1 VKPLSKP
8 PGKQTLV
15 ETVEQE
21 KKLRLK
27 EVILE
32 NFMSYRYSKIPIHP
46 GLNLILGPNGSG
58 KSSILWGI
66 SVGLGQS
73 RSGRAEKLSDLI
85 RIGEDIARVTLIFDN
100 SPGIDGKRPVPFIR
114 SDELVITRY
123 LRRDGEY
130 WSQIN
135 YNPATKM
142 EVDEILS
149 LFGIDPSNMLIIM
162 HQYMIEEFASLEPS
176 EKLRLV
182 EGAIGLS
189 GLRDN
194 IKASRERLSKIVS
207 EEKAV
212 TALLNEARETL
223 EMWRAEYEK
232 LIKRRELQ
240 TLHAE
245 LNRLLKWSIFK
256 QLNDEKMRIQEKISK
271 IEEKMKRGNQIA
283 LRTIGKS
290 ERVWGNLNKARM
302 KLRGLFFK
310 ASENKADFESLID
323 EYSKL
328 DEEITKL
335 IRKYVNLNVKAE
347 VIKYRLRE
355 LESERRRFQEKM
367 GAVESKINV
376 IKSQLE
382 GEAPKEVDPPEVIEK
397 KINDCIIQIASLGT
411 VSENAEE
418 FYKNYL
424 NVYNDLEQKVKIVV
438 ENRMAAE
445 KELNDRMEIWRKK
458 VFEIVERINK
468 DFKKNMEIMGGTG
481 DLRLVNME
489 DIDNA
494 GLTILV
500 SFGGGPLTE
509 FNVYTQSGGERSAT
523 VVSFLM
529 ALQSLVKSSIRGIDE
544 LDVHM
549 DPLMRKRFFQILSEV
564 VKENPGVAY
573 LCITPGTP
581 PPIRDAH
588 VIVVQKVQD
597 ESRILEVEPG

>member
-1 VKPLSKP
+1 M
-8 PGKQTLV
+8 

-32 NFMSYRYSKIPIHP
+32 NFMSYRYSKIPVRS

-100 SPGIDGKRPVPFIR
+100 SPGIDGKRPISFVR

-189 GLRDN
+189 GFRDN
-194 IKASRERLSKIVS
+194 IKASQEKLSKIIS

-212 TALLNEARETL
+212 EALLNEARETL

-240 TLHAE
+240 NLHAE

-256 QLNDEKMRIQEKISK
+256 QLNGEKTRLQEKISK
-271 IEEKMKRGNQIA
+271 IEERIERGNQIA
-283 LRTIGKS
+283 SRNIEKGEK
-290 ERVWGNLNKARM
+290 VWNNLNKVRM
-302 KLRGLFFK
+302 KLRGVFFK
-310 ASENKADFESLID
+310 ASESKANFESLLD
-323 EYSKL
+323 EYSRL

-335 IRKYVNLNVKAE
+335 IRKYVMLNVRVE
-347 VIKYRLRE
+347 VIKYRLKE
-355 LESERRRFQEKM
+355 LESERRRLQDKM
-367 GAVESKINV
+367 RSVESKINE
-376 IKSQLE
+376 IKGQLE
-382 GEAPKEVDPPEVIEK
+382 GEAPEGVDPPDVIEK
-397 KINDCIIQIASLGT
+397 KINDCVIQIASLGT

-418 FYKNYL
+418 LYKNYL
-424 NVYNDLEQKVKIVV
+424 KVYSDLEQKVKIVV

-445 KELNDRMEIWRKK
+445 NELKDRIEIWRRK
-458 VFEIVERINK
+458 IVEVVEKINEG
-468 DFKKNMEIMGGTG
+468 FKRNMETMGGTG
-481 DLRLVNME
+481 DLRLTNIE

-494 GLTILV
+494 GLVILV
-500 SFGGGPLTE
+500 GFGGGPLTE

-549 DPLMRKRFFQILSEV
+549 DPLMRKRFFKILSEV
-564 VKENPGVAY
+564 VRENPGVAY

-581 PPIRDAH
+581 PPVDDAH
-588 VIVVQKVQD
+588 IIVVQKVQD
-597 ESRILEVEPG
+597 ESRVLEVEQS

>member
-1 VKPLSKP
+1 
-8 PGKQTLV
+8 
-15 ETVEQE
+15 
-21 KKLRLK
+21 LK

-32 NFMSYRYSKIPIHP
+32 NFMSYRYSKIAIRP

-100 SPGIDGKRPVPFIR
+100 SPGADGKRPVPFVR

-162 HQYMIEEFASLEPS
+162 HQYMIEEFASLGPS
-176 EKLRLV
+176 EKLKLV

-194 IKASRERLSKIVS
+194 IRASRERLSKIVS

-212 TALLNEARETL
+212 EALLNEARETL
-223 EMWRAEYEK
+223 EMWRTEYEK
-232 LIKRRELQ
+232 LVKRRELQ
-240 TLHAE
+240 MLHAE
-245 LNRLLKWSIFK
+245 LNRLLKWSIFN
-256 QLNDEKMRIQEKISK
+256 QLNDEKLRIQEKISK
-271 IEEKMKRGNQIA
+271 IEERINRGRHIA
-283 LRTIGKS
+283 SRDS
-290 ERVWGNLNKARM
+290 EKGEKVWNSLSKARM
-302 KLRGLFFK
+302 KLKGLFFK
-310 ASENKADFESLID
+310 ASEGKADVESLID
-323 EYSKL
+323 EYSRL
-328 DEEITKL
+328 DEEITRL
-335 IRKYVNLNVKAE
+335 IRRYVKLNVRAE

-355 LESERRRFQEKM
+355 LEAERRRLQER
-367 GAVESKINV
+367 ARSVESKISEVKN
-376 IKSQLE
+376 QLE
-382 GEAPKEVDPPEVIEK
+382 GEAPREVDPPEVIEK
-397 KINDCIIQIASLGT
+397 KINDCVLQIASLGT

-418 FYKNYL
+418 LYKNYL
-424 NVYNDLEQKVKIVV
+424 KVYTDLEQKVRVVV

-445 KELNDRMEIWRKK
+445 EELKERMEIWRRKIT
-458 VFEIVERINK
+458 EMVEKINEG
-468 DFKKNMEIMGGTG
+468 FKRNMETMGGIG
-481 DLRLVNME
+481 ELRLVNM
-489 DIDNA
+489 DDVDNA
-494 GLTILV
+494 GLVIFV
-500 SFGGGPLTE
+500 GFGGGPLTE

-564 VKENPGVAY
+564 VRENPGVAY
-573 LCITPGTP
+573 LCITPGSP
-581 PPIRDAH
+581 PPIKDAH

-597 ESRILEVEPG
+597 ESRVLEVETS

>member
-1 VKPLSKP
+1 M
-8 PGKQTLV
+8 

-21 KKLRLK
+21 RKLRLK

-32 NFMSYRYSKIPIHP
+32 NFMSYRYSKIPIRP

-73 RSGRAEKLSDLI
+73 RSGRAERLSDLI

-100 SPGIDGKRPVPFIR
+100 SPGIDGKRPIPFVR

-149 LFGIDPSNMLIIM
+149 LFRIDPSNMLIIM
-162 HQYMIEEFASLEPS
+162 HQYMIEEFASLDPS
-176 EKLRLV
+176 EKLKLV

-194 IKASRERLSKIVS
+194 IKASREKLSKIVS

-212 TALLNEARETL
+212 EALLNEAHETL
-223 EMWRAEYEK
+223 EMWRTEYDK
-232 LIKRRELQ
+232 LVKRRELQ
-240 TLHAE
+240 SLHAE
-245 LNRLLKWSIFK
+245 LNRLLKWSVFK
-256 QLNDEKMRIQEKISK
+256 QLSGEKNRIQEKMSK
-271 IEEKMKRGNQIA
+271 IEGRIKRGDQIA
-283 LRTIGKS
+283 TINIEKS
-290 ERVWGNLNKARM
+290 EKVWNNINKARM
-302 KLRGLFFK
+302 KLRGVFFK
-310 ASENKADFESLID
+310 ASENKANFESLID
-323 EYSKL
+323 EYSRL

-335 IRKYVNLNVKAE
+335 IRKYVKLNVRAE
-347 VIKYRLRE
+347 IIKYRLKE
-355 LESERRRFQEKM
+355 LESERRRLQDKM
-367 GAVESKINV
+367 KSVESKIDE
-376 IKSQLE
+376 IKGQLE
-382 GEAPKEVDPPEVIEK
+382 GEAPEGVDPPDLIEK
-397 KINDCIIQIASLGT
+397 KINDCVIQIASLGT

-418 FYKNYL
+418 LYKNYL
-424 NVYNDLEQKVKIVV
+424 NVYNDLQQKVKIVV

-445 KELNDRMEIWRKK
+445 NELKDRMEIWRRR
-458 VFEIVERINK
+458 VIETVEKINEN
-468 DFKKNMEIMGGTG
+468 FKKNMEIMGGTG

-494 GLTILV
+494 GLVILV
-500 SFGGGPLTE
+500 GFGGGPLTE

-529 ALQSLVKSSIRGIDE
+529 ALQSLVKSSVRGIDE

-549 DPLMRKRFFQILSEV
+549 DPLMRKKFFQILSEV

-581 PPIRDAH
+581 PPVRDAH
-588 VIVVQKVQD
+588 IIVVQKVQD
-597 ESRILEVEPG
+597 ESRILEVDSG

>member
-1 VKPLSKP
+1 M
-8 PGKQTLV
+8 V

-32 NFMSYRYSKIPIHP
+32 NFMSYRYSKIPVRP

-66 SVGLGQS
+66 SIGLGQS

-85 RIGEDIARVTLIFDN
+85 RIGEDIARITLIFDN
-100 SPGIDGKRPVPFIR
+100 SPGIEGKRPVPFVR

-194 IKASRERLSKIVS
+194 IKASREKLSKIVS

-212 TALLNEARETL
+212 EALLNEARETL
-223 EMWRAEYEK
+223 EMWKTEYEK

-240 TLHAE
+240 VLHAE
-245 LNRLLKWSIFK
+245 LNRLLQWSIFK
-256 QLNDEKMRIQEKISK
+256 QLNSEKTRIQEKISK
-271 IEEKMKRGNQIA
+271 IEERIKRGEQIA
-283 LRTIGKS
+283 SKSIEKS
-290 ERVWGNLNKARM
+290 EKVWNNLNKARM
-302 KLRGLFFK
+302 KLRGIFFK
-310 ASENKADFESLID
+310 ASESKADFESLID

-335 IRKYVNLNVKAE
+335 IRKYVRLNVRAE
-347 VIKYRLRE
+347 IIKYRLRE
-355 LESERRRFQEKM
+355 LESERRRLQEKM
-367 GAVESKINV
+367 ESVESKINE
-376 IKSQLE
+376 IKDQLE
-382 GEAPKEVDPPEVIEK
+382 GEAPEEVDSPDVIEK
-397 KINDCIIQIASLGT
+397 KINDCVIQIASLGT

-418 FYKNYL
+418 LYKSYL
-424 NVYNDLEQKVKIVV
+424 KVYSDLEHKVKTVV
-438 ENRMAAE
+438 ENRIAAE
-445 KELNDRMEIWRKK
+445 KELKERMEIWKK
-458 VFEIVERINK
+458 KIVEVVEKINEG
-468 DFKKNMEIMGGTG
+468 FKKNMETMGGTG

-494 GLTILV
+494 GLAIFV
-500 SFGGGPLTE
+500 GFGGGPLTE

-564 VKENPGVAY
+564 VRENPGVAY

-581 PPIRDAH
+581 PPIEDAH
-588 VIVVQKVQD
+588 IIVVQKVQD
-597 ESRILEVEPG
+597 ESRILEVGR

>member
-1 VKPLSKP
+1 M
-8 PGKQTLV
+8 
-15 ETVEQE
+15 EAAEQE
-21 KKLRLK
+21 KSIRLK
-27 EVILE
+27 AVILE
-32 NFMSYRYSKIPIHP
+32 NFMSYRYSNIAIRP

-66 SVGLGQS
+66 SVGLGLS

-100 SPGIDGKRPVPFIR
+100 SPGNDGKRPVPFVR

-162 HQYMIEEFASLEPS
+162 HQYMIEEFASLDPS

-182 EGAIGLS
+182 EGAVGLS

-194 IKASRERLSKIVS
+194 IKASQEKLSKIVS

-212 TALLNEARETL
+212 ETLLNEARETL
-223 EMWRAEYEK
+223 EMWRTEYEK
-232 LIKRRELQ
+232 LVKRRELQ
-240 TLHAE
+240 ALHAE
-245 LNRLLKWSIFK
+245 LNRLFKWSVFN
-256 QLNDEKMRIQEKISK
+256 QLNGERLRIQEKISK
-271 IEEKMKRGNQIA
+271 IGERISRGNQIA
-283 LRTIGKS
+283 SRNLEKS
-290 ERVWGNLNKARM
+290 EKVWNSLNKARM
-302 KLRGLFFK
+302 KLKGIFFK
-310 ASENKADFESLID
+310 ASEGKADVESLID
-323 EYSKL
+323 EYSRL
-328 DEEITKL
+328 DEEITRL
-335 IRKYVNLNVKAE
+335 IRKYVKLNVRAE
-347 VIKYRLRE
+347 VVKYRLRE
-355 LESERRRFQEKM
+355 LEAERRRLEEKLK
-367 GAVESKINV
+367 SIDTKINEV
-376 IKSQLE
+376 KSQLE
-382 GEAPKEVDPPEVIEK
+382 GEAPREVEPPDVIEK
-397 KINDCIIQIASLGT
+397 RINDCVIQIASLGT

-418 FYKNYL
+418 FYNNYL
-424 NVYNDLEQKVKIVV
+424 KVYSDLEQKVKMVV

-445 KELNDRMEIWRKK
+445 AELKERMEIWRRK
-458 VFEIVERINK
+458 IVEVVEKINEN
-468 DFKKNMEIMGGTG
+468 FKKNMETMGGTG
-481 DLRLVNME
+481 DLRLMNME

-494 GLTILV
+494 GLVIFV
-500 SFGGGPLTE
+500 GFGGGPLTE

-581 PPIRDAH
+581 PPIKDAH
-588 VIVVQKVQD
+588 IIVVQKVQD
-597 ESRILEVEPG
+597 ESRILEVEPSVEQ

>member
-1 VKPLSKP
+1 M
-8 PGKQTLV
+8 
-15 ETVEQE
+15 EAAEQD
-21 KKLRLK
+21 KSIRLK
-27 EVILE
+27 AVILE
-32 NFMSYRYSKIPIHP
+32 NFMSYRYSNIAIYP

-66 SVGLGQS
+66 SVGLGLS

-100 SPGIDGKRPVPFIR
+100 SPGNDGKRPVPFVR

-149 LFGIDPSNMLIIM
+149 LFDIDPSNMLIIM
-162 HQYMIEEFASLEPS
+162 HQYMIEEFASLDPS
-176 EKLRLV
+176 EKLKLV
-182 EGAIGLS
+182 EGAVGLS

-194 IKASRERLSKIVS
+194 IKASQEKLSKIVS

-212 TALLNEARETL
+212 EALLNEARETL
-223 EMWRAEYEK
+223 EMWRTEYEK
-232 LIKRRELQ
+232 LLKRRELQ
-240 TLHAE
+240 ELHAE
-245 LNRLLKWSIFK
+245 LNRLLKWSVFN
-256 QLNDEKMRIQEKISK
+256 QLNSEKLRIQEKVSK
-271 IEEKMKRGNQIA
+271 IEERISRGSQIA
-283 LRTIGKS
+283 SRNLEKGEK
-290 ERVWGNLNKARM
+290 VWNSLNKARM
-302 KLRGLFFK
+302 KLKGIFFK
-310 ASENKADFESLID
+310 ASEGKADVESLID
-323 EYSKL
+323 EYSGL
-328 DEEITKL
+328 DEEITRL
-335 IRKYVNLNVKAE
+335 IKKYVKLSVRAE
-347 VIKYRLRE
+347 VVKYRLRE
-355 LESERRRFQEKM
+355 LEAERRRLEEKLK
-367 GAVESKINV
+367 SIDTKINEV
-376 IKSQLE
+376 KSQLE
-382 GEAPKEVDPPEVIEK
+382 GEAPREVEPPDVIEK
-397 KINDCIIQIASLGT
+397 KINDCVIQIASLGT

-418 FYKNYL
+418 FYNNYL
-424 NVYNDLEQKVKIVV
+424 KVYSDLEQKVKMVV

-445 KELNDRMEIWRKK
+445 AELKDRMEIWRRK
-458 VFEIVERINK
+458 IVEVVEKINEN
-468 DFKKNMEIMGGTG
+468 FKKNMETMGGTG

-494 GLTILV
+494 GLVIFV
-500 SFGGGPLTE
+500 GFGGGPLTE

-581 PPIRDAH
+581 PPIKDAH

-597 ESRILEVEPG
+597 ESRILEVEPS

>member
-1 VKPLSKP
+1 
-8 PGKQTLV
+8 V
-15 ETVEQE
+15 EAAEQD
-21 KKLRLK
+21 KSIRLK
-27 EVILE
+27 AVILE
-32 NFMSYRYSKIPIHP
+32 NFMSYRYSNIAIYP

-66 SVGLGQS
+66 SVGLGLS

-100 SPGIDGKRPVPFIR
+100 SPGNDGKRPVPFVR

-149 LFGIDPSNMLIIM
+149 LFDIDPSNMLIIM
-162 HQYMIEEFASLEPS
+162 HQYMIEEFASLDPS
-176 EKLRLV
+176 EKLKLV
-182 EGAIGLS
+182 EGAVGLS

-194 IKASRERLSKIVS
+194 IKASQEKLSKIVS

-212 TALLNEARETL
+212 EALLNEARETL
-223 EMWRAEYEK
+223 EMWRTEYEK
-232 LIKRRELQ
+232 LLKRRELQ
-240 TLHAE
+240 ELHAE
-245 LNRLLKWSIFK
+245 LNRLLKWSVFN
-256 QLNDEKMRIQEKISK
+256 QLNSEKLRIQEKVSK
-271 IEEKMKRGNQIA
+271 IEERISRGSQIA
-283 LRTIGKS
+283 SRNLEKGEK
-290 ERVWGNLNKARM
+290 VWNSLNKARM
-302 KLRGLFFK
+302 KLKGIFFK
-310 ASENKADFESLID
+310 ASEGKADVESLID
-323 EYSKL
+323 EYSGL
-328 DEEITKL
+328 DEEITRL
-335 IRKYVNLNVKAE
+335 IKKYVKLSVRAE
-347 VIKYRLRE
+347 VVKYRLRE
-355 LESERRRFQEKM
+355 LEAERRRLEEKLK
-367 GAVESKINV
+367 SIDTKINEV
-376 IKSQLE
+376 KSQLE
-382 GEAPKEVDPPEVIEK
+382 GEAPREVEPPDVIEK
-397 KINDCIIQIASLGT
+397 KINDCVIQIASLGT

-418 FYKNYL
+418 FYNNYL
-424 NVYNDLEQKVKIVV
+424 KVYSDLEQKVKMVV

-445 KELNDRMEIWRKK
+445 AELKDRMEIWRRK
-458 VFEIVERINK
+458 IVEVVEKINEN
-468 DFKKNMEIMGGTG
+468 FKKNMETMGGTG

-494 GLTILV
+494 GLVIFV
-500 SFGGGPLTE
+500 GFGGGPLTE

-581 PPIRDAH
+581 PPIKDAH

-597 ESRILEVEPG
+597 ESRILEVEPS

>member
-1 VKPLSKP
+1 M
-8 PGKQTLV
+8 
-15 ETVEQE
+15 
-21 KKLRLK
+21 R
-27 EVILE
+27 LE
-32 NFMSYRYSKIPIHP
+32 NFMSYKYAIIPIHP
-46 GLNLILGPNGSG
+46 KLNLILGPNGSG
-58 KSSILWGI
+58 KSSILLAV

-85 RIGEDIARVTLIFDN
+85 RNGEDIARVTLVFDN
-100 SPGIDGKRPVPFIR
+100 SPGQDGKRPVPFVR

-142 EVDEILS
+142 EIDEILS

-162 HQYMIEEFASLEPS
+162 HQYMIEEFAMLDPS

-182 EGAIGLS
+182 EGAVGLS
-189 GLRDN
+189 GLREN
-194 IKASRERLSKIVS
+194 IKASQERLSRIVS
-207 EEKAV
+207 EEKSV
-212 TALLNEARETL
+212 EALLNEARETL
-223 EMWRAEYEK
+223 GMWRAEYEK
-232 LIKRRELQ
+232 LVKKRELQ

-245 LNRLLKWSIFK
+245 LNRLLKWSIYN
-256 QLNDEKMRIQEKISK
+256 QLNAEKTRLEENVSKLEARMAEGSRIVSKTVDKYEK
-271 IEEKMKRGNQIA
+271 
-283 LRTIGKS
+283 
-290 ERVWGNLNKARM
+290 VWSRLNKARM
-302 KLRGLFFK
+302 KLKRVFFK
-310 ASENKADFESLID
+310 ASEKGFDDSLVD

-335 IRKYVNLNVKAE
+335 IRSYVNLNVKAE
-347 VIKYRLRE
+347 VLKYRIRE
-355 LESERRRFQEKM
+355 LERERRRIQERIRT
-367 GAVESKINV
+367 VEDKV
-376 IKSQLE
+376 RDAKEQLE
-382 GEAPKEVDPPEVIEK
+382 GEAPKEVEPPDVLEK

-418 FYKNYL
+418 LYKNYL
-424 NVYNDLEQKVKIVV
+424 NVYSDLEQKVKIIV
-438 ENRMAAE
+438 ENRRAAE
-445 KELNDRMEIWRKK
+445 NELKDRIEIWRRK
-458 VFEIVERINK
+458 VVETINK
-468 DFKKNMEIMGGTG
+468 VNESFRRNMEVMGGTG
-481 DLRLVNME
+481 ELRLTNLE

-500 SFGGGPLTE
+500 SFGGSNLTE
-509 FNVYTQSGGERSAT
+509 FNAYTQSGGERSAT

-549 DPLMRKRFFQILSEV
+549 DPINRNRFFKILSDV
-564 VKENPGVAY
+564 VERNPGVAY

-581 PPIRDAH
+581 PPVKDAH

-597 ESRILEVEPG
+597 ESRILEVEQ

>member
-1 VKPLSKP
+1 M
-8 PGKQTLV
+8 

-21 KKLRLK
+21 RKLRLK

-32 NFMSYRYSKIPIHP
+32 NFMSYRYSKIPIRP

-73 RSGRAEKLSDLI
+73 RSGRAERLSDLI

-100 SPGIDGKRPVPFIR
+100 SPGIDGKRPVPFVR

-149 LFGIDPSNMLIIM
+149 LFRIDPSNMLIIM
-162 HQYMIEEFASLEPS
+162 HQYMIEEFASLDPS
-176 EKLRLV
+176 EKLKLV

-194 IKASRERLSKIVS
+194 IKASREKLSKIVS

-212 TALLNEARETL
+212 EALLNEAHETL
-223 EMWRAEYEK
+223 EMWRTEYDK
-232 LIKRRELQ
+232 LVKRRELQ
-240 TLHAE
+240 SLHAE
-245 LNRLLKWSIFK
+245 LNRLLKWSVFK
-256 QLNDEKMRIQEKISK
+256 QLSGEKNRIQEKMSK
-271 IEEKMKRGNQIA
+271 IEGRIKRGDQIA
-283 LRTIGKS
+283 TINIEKS
-290 ERVWGNLNKARM
+290 EKVWNNINKARM
-302 KLRGLFFK
+302 KLRGVFFK
-310 ASENKADFESLID
+310 ASENKANFESLID
-323 EYSKL
+323 EYSRL

-335 IRKYVNLNVKAE
+335 IRKYVKLNVRAE
-347 VIKYRLRE
+347 IIKYRLKE
-355 LESERRRFQEKM
+355 LESERRRLQDKM
-367 GAVESKINV
+367 KSVESKIDE
-376 IKSQLE
+376 IKGQLE
-382 GEAPKEVDPPEVIEK
+382 GEAPEGVDPPDLIEK
-397 KINDCIIQIASLGT
+397 KINDCVIQIASLGT

-418 FYKNYL
+418 LYKNYL
-424 NVYNDLEQKVKIVV
+424 NVYNDLQQKVKIVV

-445 KELNDRMEIWRKK
+445 NELKDRMEIWRRR
-458 VFEIVERINK
+458 VIETVEKINEN
-468 DFKKNMEIMGGTG
+468 FKKNMEIMGGTG

-494 GLTILV
+494 GLVILV
-500 SFGGGPLTE
+500 GFGGGPLTE

-529 ALQSLVKSSIRGIDE
+529 ALQSLVKSSVRGIDE

-549 DPLMRKRFFQILSEV
+549 DPLMRKKFFQILSEV

-581 PPIRDAH
+581 PPVRDAH
-588 VIVVQKVQD
+588 IIVVQKVQD
-597 ESRILEVEPG
+597 ESRILEVDSG

>member
-1 VKPLSKP
+1 
-8 PGKQTLV
+8 
-15 ETVEQE
+15 
-21 KKLRLK
+21 
-27 EVILE
+27 
-32 NFMSYRYSKIPIHP
+32 MSYRYSKIAIRP

-100 SPGIDGKRPVPFIR
+100 SPGVDGKRPVPFVR
-114 SDELVITRY
+114 SEELVITRY

-135 YNPATKM
+135 YNPATKI

-149 LFGIDPSNMLIIM
+149 LFGIDPSNMLIMM
-162 HQYMIEEFASLEPS
+162 HQYMIEEFASLDPS

-212 TALLNEARETL
+212 EALLNEARETL

-232 LIKRRELQ
+232 LIKRKELQ
-240 TLHAE
+240 MLHAE
-245 LNRLLKWSIFK
+245 LNRLLKWSVFN
-256 QLNDEKMRIQEKISK
+256 QLNSEKSRIQEKISK
-271 IEEKMKRGNQIA
+271 IEERINRGSQIA
-283 LRTIGKS
+283 SRNIEKGEK
-290 ERVWGNLNKARM
+290 VWNNLNKTRM
-302 KLRGLFFK
+302 KLKGIFFK
-310 ASENKADFESLID
+310 ASEGKADVESLID
-323 EYSKL
+323 EYSRL

-335 IRKYVNLNVKAE
+335 IRKYVKLNVRAE
-347 VIKYRLRE
+347 VIKYRMRE
-355 LESERRRFQEKM
+355 LEAERRRLQEKTRSL
-367 GAVESKINV
+367 ESKINEV
-376 IKSQLE
+376 KNQLE
-382 GEAPKEVDPPEVIEK
+382 GEPPKEVEPPDVIEK

-418 FYKNYL
+418 LYKNYL
-424 NVYNDLEQKVKIVV
+424 KVYSDLEQKVKVVV
-438 ENRMAAE
+438 ENRRAAE
-445 KELNDRMEIWRKK
+445 DELKERMEIWRRKIL
-458 VFEIVERINK
+458 EIVEKINEG
-468 DFKKNMEIMGGTG
+468 FKRNMEIMGGTG

-494 GLTILV
+494 GLAIFV
-500 SFGGGPLTE
+500 GFGGGPLTE

-529 ALQSLVKSSIRGIDE
+529 ALQSLVKSSVRGIDE

-549 DPLMRKRFFQILSEV
+549 DPINRFKFFKMLSDV
-564 VKENPGVAY
+564 VEQNPGVAY

-581 PPIRDAH
+581 PPIKNAH
-588 VIVVQKVQD
+588 IIVVQKVQD
-597 ESRILEVEPG
+597 ESRVVEVE